1 MDTTNKNQE
10 NVTAAFKTA
19 LKNARQ
25 DGGKLTQEKTAT
37 IAMAAIDQLFKDDG
51 TPLRFNPVQREM
63 LRAMFF
69 PQVKVRKSIIRATLA
84 SVGCTLDLTT
94 EELLTKL
101 LNPAA
106 LEKELAA
113 VRTKAPTINL
123 RELVDEEEVSAAN
136 DADDSEPEQDNTEEE
151 EPVPTMPV
159 KTPVKNQK
167 PAATK

>member
-1 MDTTNKNQE
+1 METTNQNQE
-10 NVTAAFKTA
+10 NVTAAFKAT

-25 DGGKLTQEKTAT
+25 DGGKLTQEKAAT
-37 IAMAAIDQLFKDDG
+37 IAMTTIDKMFKDDG
-51 TPLRFNPVQREM
+51 TPLTLNPVQREM

-69 PQVKVRKSIIRATLA
+69 PQVKVRKSIIRATLK

-106 LEKELAA
+106 LEKELSE

-123 RELVDEEEVSAAN
+123 RELIDEEESSSN
-136 DADDSEPEQDNTEEE
+136 ETGDSEPDEENATEE
-151 EPVPTMPV
+151 EPVPTQPA
-159 KTPVKNQK
+159 KTAAK
-167 PAATK
+167 AATARK